1 MKKDNSLVTSNFP
14 ISHNVFH
21 SFISLV
27 RQNAVLCGNGLTLH
41 HTIPTFNNHEEESFG
56 KH

>member
-1 MKKDNSLVTSNFP
+1 MKKDNSQVTSNFP